1 MTARPASGSAPADSS
16 SAGTAP
22 GPALYPLTVPG
33 TDTRFSFG
41 LVFDAAKVLE
51 AHGYPPVTAGP
62 DLVNLRQALF
72 RFLYTPEF
80 P

>member
-1 MTARPASGSAPADSS
+1 MTARPVGGSGSADSS
-16 SAGTAP
+16 SAGPVP
-22 GPALYPLTVPG
+22 GPAFYPLTVPG
-33 TDTRFSFG
+33 TDTRFTFG
-41 LVFDAAKVLE
+41 LVFDVAKVLE
-51 AHGYPPVTAGP
+51 AHGYPPVTAGL